1 MATENK
7 YVIRLDNTVSY
18 ELNADSIIE
27 GVETSYPYPST
38 SGNYANT
45 FNDIS
50 FDEYNDALELLPT
63 LLEVPEYY
71 DGQLTSNH
79 LITAIV
85 KDRSGYVRVA
95 PIDDLLLNKWCFNV
109 YNGIPIYKDNIGT
122 DYSVEDFN
130 ADKLAGTI
138 PEHLYVLSYNEGEP
152 VYISYPISASYNT
165 FEVSN
170 VASDTPPVIQHSEW
184 SRYRNGTTLPYKPVT
199 IDAANDN
206 GKILSYDGTSD
217 SIKPTTKNLAEYDPN
232 GVIDGDPLV
241 FDNGKIV
248 STDELTLENLT
259 VADTATINHSVVQTT
274 EQITSEEDTV
284 VLRENAVTPVPATG
298 AGILINNY
306 DGNDG
311 VLGILSDSNGT
322 VRVGAEGEISDTYE
336 NGIFYFNSKVYQ
348 KGSGATIVGGS
359 NDVHPTG
366 SMLTGAL
373 APLSEDYS
381 KVVVMPNNDRLGL
394 IINGDYYVT
403 SPIVGGGVATL
414 NITNGETIVASYSQ
428 TSDTTFIDNIDNGT
442 DIKDTIYGYSGPV
455 TFGTATDLQPIA
467 TREEASDLNNNDIL
481 VWNSNTNKLTHITR
495 PTVNGAALKAVISG
509 GVVTGYDWGS
519 SGGNGVAFIGT
530 RTAYET
536 AKLIPEGQ
544 DGYIP
549 SGSIVIITDEDEIV
563 LGDEQ

>member
-7 YVIRLDNTVSY
+7 YVIRLNNTVSY
-18 ELNADSIIE
+18 ELNDGLIE

-38 SGNYANT
+38 SGQYANT

-50 FDEYNDALELLPT
+50 FDENNDALELLPA

-71 DGQLTSNH
+71 DGHLTSNH

-85 KDRSGYVRVA
+85 KDRSNYVVVA
-95 PIDDLLLNKWCFNV
+95 PIWLSYKWCFSV
-109 YNGIPIYKDNIGT
+109 YNGISIYKDNVGT
-122 DYSVEDFN
+122 AYSVADFN
-130 ADKLAGTI
+130 ADKLAGTL
-138 PEHLYVLSYNEGEP
+138 PEHLYISTYNEEYET
-152 VYISYPISASYNT
+152 VYIPYPISASYNI
-165 FEVSN
+165 FEVSD
-170 VASDTPPVIQHSEW
+170 VASDTPPVIQLSEW
-184 SRYRNGTTLPYKPVT
+184 SRYRNGTTLPYKPAT
-199 IDAANDN
+199 IAANDN
-206 GKILSYDGTSD
+206 GKILSYDSASD

-232 GVIDGDPLV
+232 SVTEGDPLV
-241 FDNGKIV
+241 FDINGKIV

-259 VADTATINHSVVQTT
+259 VTNTATINHSVVQTT

-284 VLRENAVTPVPATG
+284 VLRENAATPVPATG
-298 AGILINNY
+298 SGILISNY

-348 KGSGATIVGGS
+348 KGSGATVVGGS

-366 SMLTGAL
+366 SMLTGTL
-373 APLSEDYS
+373 ASLSADYS

-414 NITNGETIVASYSQ
+414 NITNGETVVSSYSQ

-467 TREEASDLNNNDIL
+467 TREEASNLNNNDIL

-544 DGYIP
+544 TGYIP
-549 SGSIVIITDEDEIV
+549 SGSMVIITDEDEII

>member
-7 YVIRLDNTVSY
+7 YVIRLNNTVSY
-18 ELNADSIIE
+18 ELLNDGLIE
-27 GVETSYPYPST
+27 GVETSYPYPSK
-38 SGNYANT
+38 SGQYANN

-50 FDEYNDALELLPT
+50 FDENNDALELLPA

-71 DGQLTSNH
+71 DGHLTSKH

-85 KDRSGYVRVA
+85 KDRSNYVVVA
-95 PIDDLLLNKWCFNV
+95 PIWLSYKWCFSV
-109 YNGIPIYKDNIGT
+109 YNGLPIYKDNIGT
-122 DYSVEDFN
+122 EYSVADFN
-130 ADKLAGTI
+130 ADKLAGTL
-138 PEHLYVLSYNEGEP
+138 PEHLYVSTYNEEYET
-152 VYISYPISASYNT
+152 VYIPYPISASYNI
-165 FEVSN
+165 FEVSD
-170 VASDTPPVIQHSEW
+170 VASDTPPVIQLSEW
-184 SRYRNGTTLPYKPVT
+184 SRYRNGTTLPYKPAT
-199 IDAANDN
+199 IAANDN
-206 GKILSYDGTSD
+206 GKILSYDSASD

-232 GVIDGDPLV
+232 SVTEGDPLV
-241 FDNGKIV
+241 YTNGKIV

-259 VADTATINHSVVQTT
+259 VTNTATINHSVVQTT

-284 VLRENAVTPVPATG
+284 VLRENAATPVPATG

-311 VLGILSDSNGT
+311 VLGILADSNGT
-322 VRVGAEGEISDTYE
+322 VRVGAEGEISSTYE

-348 KGSGATIVGGS
+348 KGSGATVVGGS

-366 SMLTGAL
+366 SMLTGTL
-373 APLSEDYS
+373 ASLSADYS

-414 NITNGETIVASYSQ
+414 DITNGETVVSSYSQ

-467 TREEASDLNNNDIL
+467 TREEASNLNNNDIL

-544 DGYIP
+544 TGYIP
-549 SGSIVIITDEDEIV
+549 SGSMVIITDEDEII